1 MAASPGVGLILPAM
15 QINMLLIPPQ
25 GAKMAGPRQIDE
37 HAIVEHVREAFPEV
51 QGIYLF
57 GSYADGTQRPG
68 SDVDLALLFQPSD
81 RIGSRN
87 LPMHPLH
94 RRLQGLAGCNFDLI
108 DLRRVSTVLQKEVVM
123 LGRRIYCADEAA
135 ADEFDVGVMSRY
147 QKLNEERAGIL
158 EQFRTTG
165 RAYDV

>member
-1 MAASPGVGLILPAM
+1 MQTNMALFDSRRAEMV
-15 QINMLLIPPQ
+15 
-25 GAKMAGPRQIDE
+25 GPRQLDE
-37 HAIVEHVREAFPEV
+37 QAIVANVREAFPDV

-81 RIGSRN
+81 RVDARN

-94 RRLQGLAGCNFDLI
+94 QRLHGLAGCDFDLV
-108 DLRRVSTVLQKEVVM
+108 DLRRASTVLQKEVVM
-123 LGRRIYCADEAA
+123 LGRRIYCADEMA
-135 ADEFDVGVMSRY
+135 ADEFDLGVMSRY
-147 QKLNEERAGIL
+147 QRLNEERAGIL
-158 EQFRTTG
+158 EEFRKTG

>member
-1 MAASPGVGLILPAM
+1 MV
-15 QINMLLIPPQ
+15 
-25 GAKMAGPRQIDE
+25 GPRQLDE
-37 HAIVEHVREAFPEV
+37 QTLVANVREAFPEV
-51 QGIYLF
+51 QCIYLF
-57 GSYADGTQRPG
+57 GSHASGTQRPG

-81 RIGSRN
+81 HKDSRN

-94 RRLQGLAGCNFDLI
+94 RRLHGLAGCNFDLV
-108 DLRRVSTVLQKEVVM
+108 DLRQAPTVLQKEVVM
-123 LGRRIYCADEAA
+123 LGRRIYCADETA
-135 ADEFDVGVMSRY
+135 ADEFDVAVMSRY

>member
-1 MAASPGVGLILPAM
+1 MFVT
-15 QINMLLIPPQ
+15 PPQ
-25 GAKMAGPRQIDE
+25 RAEMVGPRQIDE
-37 HAIVEHVREAFPEV
+37 QAVVAHVREAFPEI
-51 QGIYLF
+51 QGVYLF
-57 GSYADGTQRPG
+57 GSHADGTQRPG

-81 RIGSRN
+81 RMGSRN
-87 LPMHPLH
+87 LPMHALH
-94 RRLQGLAGCNFDLI
+94 QRLRRLAGCNFDLV
-108 DLRRVSTVLQKEVVM
+108 DLRRASTVLQKEVVM
-123 LGRRIYCADEAA
+123 LGRRIYCADETA

>member
-1 MAASPGVGLILPAM
+1 MVGSIQL
-15 QINMLLIPPQ
+15 
-25 GAKMAGPRQIDE
+25 DE
-37 HAIVEHVREAFPEV
+37 QAIVASVREAFPEL

-57 GSYADGTQRPG
+57 GSYAHGTQRPG
-68 SDVDLALLFQPSD
+68 SDVDLALLFKPSGHMD
-81 RIGSRN
+81 SRN

-94 RRLQGLAGCNFDLI
+94 QRLHRLAGCNFDLV
-108 DLRRVSTVLQKEVVM
+108 DLRRASTVLQKEVVM

-135 ADEFDVGVMSRY
+135 ADEFDMAVMSRY

-158 EQFRTTG
+158 EQFRSTG

>member
-1 MAASPGVGLILPAM
+1 MF
-15 QINMLLIPPQ
+15 
-25 GAKMAGPRQIDE
+25 GPRQLDE
-37 HAIVEHVREAFPEV
+37 QAIVANVREAFPEV

-68 SDVDLALLFQPSD
+68 SDVDLALLFQPS
-81 RIGSRN
+81 GHTGTRN

-94 RRLQGLAGCNFDLI
+94 QRLQRIARRDFDLV
-108 DLRRVSTVLQKEVVM
+108 DLRRASTVLQKEVVM
-123 LGRRIYCADEAA
+123 LGRRIYCADETA
-135 ADEFDVGVMSRY
+135 ADEFDIGVMSRY
-147 QKLNEERAGIL
+147 QKLNEERAEIL

>member
-1 MAASPGVGLILPAM
+1 MVGPGQL
-15 QINMLLIPPQ
+15 
-25 GAKMAGPRQIDE
+25 DE
-37 HAIVEHVREAFPEV
+37 QAIVAKVREAFPEI

-57 GSYADGTQRPG
+57 GSYAGGTQRPG

-81 RIGSRN
+81 RMDSRN
-87 LPMHPLH
+87 LPLHPLH
-94 RRLQGLAGCNFDLI
+94 PRLQGLAGCNFDLV
-108 DLRRVSTVLQKEVVM
+108 DLRQAPTVLQKEVVM
-123 LGRRIYCADEAA
+123 LGRRIYCADERA
-135 ADEFDVGVMSRY
+135 ADEFDIAVMSRY